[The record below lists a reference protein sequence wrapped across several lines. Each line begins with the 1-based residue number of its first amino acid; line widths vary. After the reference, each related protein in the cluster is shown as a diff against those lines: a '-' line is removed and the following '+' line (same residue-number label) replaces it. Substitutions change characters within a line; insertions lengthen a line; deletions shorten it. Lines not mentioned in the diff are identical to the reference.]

1 MDRER
6 TWLGKRGK
14 LTKSMD
20 RKEKEERETW
30 ASSDC
35 QWRNGDGIRLEVKG
49 KKTNFFVTVMTAV

>member
-20 RKEKEERETW
+20 RKEKEEREQKIG
-30 ASSDC
+30 AQKSR
-35 QWRNGDGIRLEVKG
+35 Q
-49 KKTNFFVTVMTAV
+49 